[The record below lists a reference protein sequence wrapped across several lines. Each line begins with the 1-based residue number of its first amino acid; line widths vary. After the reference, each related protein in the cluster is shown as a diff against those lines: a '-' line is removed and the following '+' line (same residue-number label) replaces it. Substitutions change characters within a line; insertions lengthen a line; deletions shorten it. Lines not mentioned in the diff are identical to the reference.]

1 VKLNDTTPDE
11 QAPTFGAFAIRP
23 VATHQIVR
31 CLFLLVVCCASYA
44 QNTLGNLAKGEPVAA
59 KGTGLSGQTALSS
72 PIFLE
77 AFQFPEAD
85 MSVDSPM
92 PVERR
97 VAAVPFRAGLPLT
110 HVASRVT
117 RCARQPASRRC

>member
-72 PIFLE
+72 PIFLD

-85 MSVDSPM
+85 MCLSI
-92 PVERR
+92 
-97 VAAVPFRAGLPLT
+97 
-110 HVASRVT
+110 
-117 RCARQPASRRC
+117 RRCLWSDGWRQSHSGRDYH